1 MLKNLNDKIYEDMK
15 NEVVKLEQSLVG
27 KCSGNSRSS
36 HRNCEL

>member
-27 KCSGNSRSS
+27 KCSGTK
-36 HRNCEL
+36 EKQ